1 MAPSYPKGT
10 KCPLSSFF
18 LLPTISPAFYYIV
31 LMRALIL
38 SDIHGS
44 ADAARAAL
52 AYFEKF
58 HCDKIFLLGDT
69 LYHGPRNPLPAGHG
83 PMGVVEALEPFKDK
97 IVAVRGN
104 CDADVD
110 LMMLDFPIKDE
121 FAVVEDT
128 VKNSDGTMR
137 TIRLFLSH
145 GHIFMPECF
154 PKNALECIERNSGCT
169 KTADGVA
176 NAHGT
181 APDSDSQDI
190 DAYLFGHTH
199 IYHLESN
206 FKGVLLVNPGSTS
219 LPKGGNP
226 PTFAIYDSTGAGRDS
241 SKIRAKFSIHRLD
254 DGKELASDLI

>member
-1 MAPSYPKGT
+1 
-10 KCPLSSFF
+10 
-18 LLPTISPAFYYIV
+18 
-31 LMRALIL
+31 MRALIL

-83 PMGVVEALEPFKDK
+83 PMGVVEALEAFKDK
-97 IVAVRGN
+97 IVATRGN

-128 VKNSDGTMR
+128 MKNSDGTMR

-154 PKNALECIERNSGCT
+154 PKNALECIERSSGCT

-199 IYHLESN
+199 IYQLESN

-254 DGKELASDLI
+254 DGKELASELI

>member
-1 MAPSYPKGT
+1 
-10 KCPLSSFF
+10 
-18 LLPTISPAFYYIV
+18 
-31 LMRALIL
+31 MRALIL

-52 AYFEKF
+52 AYFEMLR
-58 HCDKIFLLGDT
+58 CDKIFLLGDT

-83 PMGVVEALEPFKDK
+83 PMGVVEALEPYKDK

-104 CDADVD
+104 CDAEVD

-128 VKNSDGTMR
+128 VKNADGTTR

-154 PKNALECIERNSGCT
+154 PKNALDCIERNSGCT
-169 KTADGVA
+169 KTANGVA
-176 NAHGT
+176 NANGT
-181 APDSDSQDI
+181 SNVEENRDI

-199 IYHLESN
+199 IYQLEPN
-206 FKGVLLVNPGSTS
+206 FKGVLMVNPGSTS

-226 PTFAIYDSTGAGRDS
+226 ATFAIYDSTGEGRDS
-241 SKIRAKFSIHRLD
+241 SKIRAKFSIHSLD